1 MHLEAW
7 IKSFG
12 EHGVTGFYG
21 ALPKSE
27 LNSRVQTLVQL
38 LSQEIPATQAPIPT
52 GATAADSFAK
62 ESPTPAPV
70 PVAVHNPTNKATIS
84 LVTGILSILT
94 SLFIPLIGVIL
105 GIIAISTGRV
115 GKQSTAKGL
124 ASAGFVTGIIGLV
137 IGAAIW
143 ILNFVLSF
151 VLAIA

>member
-1 MHLEAW
+1 MEAW

-27 LNSRVQTLVQL
+27 LNSRVQTLVRL
-38 LSQEIPATQAPIPT
+38 LSQEVPGTQTPIPT

-62 ESPTPAPV
+62 TPPTPAPV

-84 LVTGILSILT
+84 IVTGILSILT

-137 IGAAIW
+137 ISAAIW

>member
-1 MHLEAW
+1 M
-7 IKSFG
+7 
-12 EHGVTGFYG
+12 
-21 ALPKSE
+21 
-27 LNSRVQTLVQL
+27 
-38 LSQEIPATQAPIPT
+38 
-52 GATAADSFAK
+52 
-62 ESPTPAPV
+62 
-70 PVAVHNPTNKATIS
+70 
-84 LVTGILSILT
+84 TGILSILT